1 MLTRPVE
8 LACRRRQ
15 SQTSYASLFL
25 HHIITCILVSC
36 TPASLQSHCR
46 HKWLSSTI
54 PGKICR
60 STMAWSQYLR
70 GHGCEVLPRL
80 WFALSGISNPQ
91 PISLDSPKDF
101 SIALPCLSIAD
112 HGSPTLCVHLASHTA
127 LFKRLDLRGYY
138 LGSTTTIDRAKASI
152 LVSN

>member
-1 MLTRPVE
+1 MLTRPVK

-25 HHIITCILVSC
+25 HHTITCILASC

-46 HKWLSSTI
+46 HKWLPSTI

-60 STMAWSQYLR
+60 STMAWSQYLS
-70 GHGCEVLPRL
+70 GHGCEALPRP
-80 WFALSGISNPQ
+80 WFALLGCSNPH
-91 PISLDSPKDF
+91 PIPLDSPKSF

-112 HGSPTLCVHLASHTA
+112 HG
-127 LFKRLDLRGYY
+127 
-138 LGSTTTIDRAKASI
+138 
-152 LVSN
+152 VSNVVCALGLSHCLVQAPGPQRLLLGFHDDH